1 MAEFQKAYLETIG
14 DEGGFTL
21 HNVSGDAGGD
31 TFAGIAKNYH
41 PEWSGWALV
50 HAGKGQTE
58 ECREQ
63 VRAFYKSKYW
73 DAMRGDEIEHQA
85 VAETI
90 YNFGMNSSIKKSLMY
105 AQYCLDC
112 EPDGEIGPI
121 TLGAINKMSREE
133 IELFVSQHAL
143 MRIGHRL
150 KRISQNR
157 SQLKFIRGW
166 LKRDLRMLDDFINVN
181 QYFGIRQ

>member
-1 MAEFQKAYLETIG
+1 MADFLKAYLETIG
-14 DEGGFTL
+14 DEGGFML

-41 PEWSGWALV
+41 PEWPGWALV

-63 VRAFYKSKYW
+63 VRAFYKSKFW
-73 DAMRGDEIEHQA
+73 DDMRGDEIKHQA

-90 YNFGMNSSIKKSLMY
+90 YNFGMNSSIKKSVMY

-112 EPDGEIGPI
+112 EPDGDLGPI
-121 TLGAINKMSREE
+121 TLGEINKMLRRE

-157 SQLKFIRGW
+157 SQVKFIRGW
-166 LKRDLRMLDDFINVN
+166 LKRDLEEVERYINVN
-181 QYFGIRQ
+181 QYFGIR